1 MKIGRCCVVISLSS
15 ILMMGVAAPTAGQ
28 QAKSQLFIK
37 SHVVEI
43 RRADRTVV
51 RPLHTIQI
59 GPGFASGRATVGP
72 DTATWNTTYLLV
84 DYRAISSQSPY
95 GFHFRYGTGTQGG
108 YSGSGIFA
116 GSGGRNSFL
125 TADATYSL
133 LIGNTIGAR
142 VVTGYGTR
150 QWNAGSASVTIN
162 GPRLGFDVLGP
173 LHTSSAYTLSLIG
186 SAVWLLSNT
195 STVTAGPT
203 TTVSPDSGFQWGITL
218 RLKSWPSSAL
228 RPDGQYRTAS
238 TEEEVP
244 PEDWQVF
251 AAGTEWSMEIC
262 YCVTTSS
269 SGSPGAFDS
278 SGFYL
283 TVGKSF

>member
-1 MKIGRCCVVISLSS
+1 MKIGQCSVAITLSS
-15 ILMMGVAAPTAGQ
+15 ILLMGIIAPTAGQ
-28 QAKSQLFIK
+28 QAKSQLFIRP
-37 SHVVEI
+37 HVVEI

-72 DTATWNTTYLLV
+72 DTATWNTIYLLV
-84 DYRAISSQSPY
+84 DYRAISARSPL
-95 GFHFRYGTGTQGG
+95 GFHFRYGTGSLGS

-125 TADATYSL
+125 TADATYAF
-133 LIGNTIGAR
+133 LIGDGLGAR
-142 VVTGYGTR
+142 VVAGYGTR
-150 QWNAGSASVTIN
+150 EWNAGSASVTIR

-173 LHTSSAYTLSLIG
+173 IRTSTAYTLSLIG
-186 SAVWLLSNT
+186 SAVWLFSNK
-195 STVTAGPT
+195 STVTSAGT
-203 TTVSPDSGFQWGITL
+203 TTDSPDSGVQWGITL
-218 RLKSWPSSAL
+218 RLKFWPSSAL
-228 RPDGQYRTAS
+228 QPDGQYRAAS
-238 TEEEVP
+238 AEQVAP
-244 PEDWQVF
+244 SEDWQIH
-251 AAGTEWSMEIC
+251 AAGTEWSAEIC